1 MTIVYISLH
10 IDSCTTHKQMV
21 LALDIISYVNIQ
33 ILFVCLL
40 LLFISSQLK
49 ASLTEGDQ
57 TVGDA
62 GRRGEGSHKIL
73 CSKTWGIGLKKE
85 KNCPGIEL
93 WEASEIVCQDWSAG
107 IGVMCNV
114 SRAQTFSCCD
124 ADSPRSTVS
133 KIDRSGP
140 EQPPPHSSRQRVL
153 LGKHYTDSF
162 HLVASH
168 TLLFFN

>member
-1 MTIVYISLH
+1 MVSILSHMLISRF
-10 IDSCTTHKQMV
+10 C
-21 LALDIISYVNIQ
+21 
-33 ILFVCLL
+33 LFVYYYL
-40 LLFISSQLK
+40 LLFILSNW
-49 ASLTEGDQ
+49 
-57 TVGDA
+57 
-62 GRRGEGSHKIL
+62 RRRRCWRGGEGSHKIL

-93 WEASEIVCQDWSAG
+93 WEIVCQVWSAG

-162 HLVASH
+162 HLVALH
-168 TLLFFN
+168 TLLFFT